1 MTHSRYLG
9 SLFTGCRIHNAF
21 KCLVRDKSGCLD
33 ISLHVVLHFVL
44 IFYQDIVI
52 EAGLVTQG
60 SVDGVMSGK
69 HYNRSILLHKT
80 MYESLERMRVLCS
93 LDESLESSFLC
104 SLTNDQE
111 THVLECIEK
120 LRDKY
125 QMITVDSLRGCL
137 CNNRPMT
144 RK

>member
-80 MYESLERMRVLCS
+80 MYESLERMRFR
-93 LDESLESSFLC
+93 SFLC